1 MLLALMTSLVIAAV
15 PPAQGQAA
23 VAPCR
28 VSGIVVDP
36 ATRAGVAGA
45 QVVVRAAQE
54 STRPRMTTAAADA
67 EGRFDVGGLD
77 RGAYLLAALTTGFA
91 ESPPVRIE
99 LAGTPCVATIDV
111 PYRLAMQ
118 TESHAEAPRLPE
130 ATTIGNAVVPTL
142 SGAAIASAPGA
153 LEDVFRAFQAKPGV
167 AASQDNRN
175 DLLVRGG
182 GAIENQ
188 TRIDGFDVPNPNHFG
203 AQGGTGG
210 GLSMIPPR
218 LVDTAAIEAGG
229 FSVAFG
235 ERISSV
241 ADISIRPV
249 QPGGMHGM
257 AGFGVGG
264 AMGEVEAPFADGNG
278 GWMASARRSLLEL
291 TFHEQ
296 GSQVVPSYADMLVK
310 VTRRLGEK
318 HTLSLEGVGATDSVV
333 VDDVNGGSDQIRGT
347 ERVGMAGV
355 RLDSVW
361 SQDTSSTLVAAASTA
376 ELDAKSWSGAVVD
389 GLDRGRDVEIR
400 ARGEV
405 RRLHSPVGD
414 LLAGAALK
422 AYTFDYELLAN
433 GVWTPYSPAKQ
444 NISADSRHSF
454 NDAATYLET
463 TIPVSARGRITG
475 GVRADWWGAPGVA
488 TASPRVKAEWLASR
502 RARLVGYWGIYR
514 QGIPYI
520 WQASAPGN
528 VGLAPIS
535 SKQYGGGVD
544 LEVSSGV
551 HAGIEGFDKR
561 SRNYPVDVIAPS
573 HVLVD
578 ATTDY
583 ESPFVGQLNSGGQV
597 RARGVDTVVSARI
610 RGGFQAAA
618 NYSYWLVSQMGL
630 DNVWRRAELERR
642 HQARVEMVYAPS
654 AHWSAGL
661 LWRDV
666 TGQPYTPFDTK
677 ASLKAGRGVYDLTQT
692 NALEYPPYRR
702 LDVRSDRTFVRGRTQ
717 TVLYVEVDN
726 LLNRDNVL
734 LYKWNKTLKAQSPTY
749 QWGRTY
755 IGGLRLEF

>member
-1 MLLALMTSLVIAAV
+1 MFLALMTSLVLASAPV
-15 PPAQGQAA
+15 PQGQAPA
-23 VAPCR
+23 EPCR
-28 VSGIVVDP
+28 VSGTVVDP

-45 QVVVRAAQE
+45 QVVVRSAQAP
-54 STRPRMTTAAADA
+54 SGPAVATALADA
-67 EGRFDVGGLD
+67 EGRFDLGGMA
-77 RGAYLLAALTTGFA
+77 RGTFLLAASTAGFA

-99 LAGTPCVATIDV
+99 LAGTPCAASVEI

-130 ATTIGNAVVPTL
+130 ATRIANPVVPTL
-142 SGAAIASAPGA
+142 SGEAISAAPGA
-153 LEDVFRAFQAKPGV
+153 LEDVFRAFRAQPGV

-218 LVDTAAIEAGG
+218 LVDAAAIEAGG

-249 QPGGMHGM
+249 QSDHMHGM

-264 AMGEVEAPFADGNG
+264 AMGEIEAPFAGGKG

-296 GSQVVPSYADMLVK
+296 GSDVVPSYADVLVK
-310 VTRRLGEK
+310 VTRRLGEE
-318 HTLSLEGVGATDSVV
+318 HTLSLLGIGATDSVV
-333 VDDVNGGSDQIRGT
+333 VDDSNGGSDQIKGT

-361 SQDTSSTLVAAASTA
+361 SPDTSSTLVAAASTA
-376 ELDAKSWSGAVVD
+376 ELDAKSWNGSVVD

-405 RRLHSPVGD
+405 RRVHSPVGD

-444 NISADSRHSF
+444 NISAKSRRSF
-454 NDAATYLET
+454 NDAAAYLET
-463 TIPVSARGRITG
+463 TIPISARGRITG
-475 GVRADWWGAPGVA
+475 GVRADWWGAPGMT

-502 RARLVGYWGIYR
+502 RARLVGYWGMYR

-520 WQASAPGN
+520 WQASDPAN
-528 VGLAPIS
+528 VALAPIS
-535 SKQYGGGVD
+535 SKQYGGGID
-544 LEVSSGV
+544 LELTRGL
-551 HAGIEGFDKR
+551 HAGVEGFDKR

-583 ESPFVGQLNSGGQV
+583 ESPFVGVLNSGGQV
-597 RARGVDTVVSARI
+597 RARGVDTVVTAQLR
-610 RGGFQAAA
+610 RGFQAVA

-642 HQARVEMVYAPS
+642 HQARLEMAYAPS
-654 AHWSAGL
+654 VHWSAGL
-661 LWRDV
+661 LWRYV
-666 TGQPYTPFDTK
+666 TGRPYTPFDPK
-677 ASLKAGRGVYDLTQT
+677 ASLKAGRGVYDISQT
-692 NALEYPPYRR
+692 NALAYPPYQR
-702 LDVRSDRTFVRGRTQ
+702 LDVRADRTFVHGRTR
-717 TVLYVEVDN
+717 TALYIEVEN

-734 LYKWNKTLKAQSPTY
+734 LYKWSRSLKAQSPTY

-755 IGGLRLEF
+755 IGGLRIEF